1 MSKSCQ
7 MGRRVYKI
15 NVLIQGLSQDLI
27 TGGQFVPLAKIL
39 GDIFIF
45 RGTDVNFVHPS
56 FLAGLLIG
64 LGRKSQISRDF

>member
-1 MSKSCQ
+1 MKGIRRGYCFCQ
-7 MGRRVYKI
+7 KKVYK
-15 NVLIQGLSQDLI
+15 QGLSQDLI

-45 RGTDVNFVHPS
+45 RGTDINFVHPS